1 MKCLVFSDSHGESR
15 YMKEIILMHS
25 DAEAVFFLGDGLRE
39 VDVLREGF
47 RDKIWVAVRG
57 NCDFYAY
64 FGDAPAQKLETL
76 YLSGYK
82 ISATHGDLYG
92 AKYGLGGLI
101 KLGLDTGADI
111 VLFGH
116 THLPLE
122 KYVSD
127 YERPMYLFNPGS
139 ISSGSRSFG
148 IMDLGEKPFFSH
160 GNVI

>member
-1 MKCLVFSDSHGESR
+1 MGDLLYHGPR
-15 YMKEIILMHS
+15 NPLPDGY
-25 DAEAVFFLGDGLRE
+25 DTVAVTKMLNA
-39 VDVLREGF
+39 VK
-47 RDKIWVAVRG
+47 DKIVAVRG

-139 ISSGSRSFG
+139 ICSGSRSFG
-148 IMDLGEKPFFSH
+148 IMDLREKPFFSH